1 MAGRGW
7 EDGEGGA
14 VRRHRARRSL
24 GQNFLVDPNL
34 QRKIVEAAQ
43 VEPGETVLEIGPGQ
57 GALTRGLAEAAERL
71 ILVEL
76 DRDLAAELRERYR
89 SQPAVEV
96 LEADI
101 LSVPLTTL
109 TPDPGRLRVV
119 GNIPYNLTT
128 PILFHLL
135 ERPRPREI
143 LLMVQREVADRVL
156 ATPGGKA
163 YGALSVGVQTVARVE
178 RVLHVPPG
186 AFRPRPRV
194 DSTVIRIRPLDPP
207 PLTAPEEAALRR
219 LVRALF
225 QWRRKQLGKILRDHP
240 ELALGAEGAKAVLEE
255 VGLDPRGRPESLAPE
270 TFLRLSRL
278 LSHRFTG

>member
-1 MAGRGW
+1 MAGEGRG
-7 EDGEGGA
+7 GTEGGA
-14 VRRHRARRSL
+14 TRRHRARRSL

-34 QRKIVEAAQ
+34 QRKIVEAAG
-43 VEPGETVLEIGPGQ
+43 VEPGDTVLEIGPGQ
-57 GALTRGLAEAAERL
+57 GALTRWLVEEAERL

-89 SQPAVEV
+89 DRPSVEV
-96 LEADI
+96 VEADI
-101 LSVPLTTL
+101 LTVPPGTL
-109 TPDPGRLRVV
+109 TPEPARLRVV

-143 LLMVQREVADRVL
+143 LLMVQREVADRIL
-156 ATPGGKA
+156 ASPGGKE
-163 YGALSVGVQTVARVE
+163 YGALSVGVQTVARVD
-178 RVLHVPPG
+178 RVLHVPSA

-194 DSTVIRIRPLDPP
+194 ESTVIRIRPLDPS
-207 PLTAPEEAALRR
+207 PLDPREEGALRH

-240 ELALGAEGAKAVLEE
+240 ELALGAEGAATLLQAT
-255 VGLDPRGRPESLAPE
+255 GLDPRGRPESLGPE
-270 TFLRLSRL
+270 AFLRLSRRL
-278 LSHRFTG
+278 PP